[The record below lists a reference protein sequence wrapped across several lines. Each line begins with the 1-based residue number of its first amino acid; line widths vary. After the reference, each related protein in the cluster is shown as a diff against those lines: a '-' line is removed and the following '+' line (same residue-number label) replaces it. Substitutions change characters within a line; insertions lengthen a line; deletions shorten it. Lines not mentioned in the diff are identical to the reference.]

1 MAKQRD
7 GIDTT
12 FIASADLSTK
22 QYYIMEHD
30 STADELTTADG
41 ATDKPAGIL
50 QNKPAADGREA
61 LIRIAGHS
69 KVIAGEDSL
78 AAGDLVG
85 TSAQGSAVA
94 ITPGTDTTAYILGQ
108 ITVGCDSGEIAEMV
122 IWQGGRAA

>member
-7 GIDTT
+7 GIDAT

-30 STADELTTADG
+30 STADKLTTADG

-69 KVIAGEDSL
+69 KVIAGETL
-78 AAGDLVG
+78 TAGNLVA
-85 TSAQGSAVA
+85 TNSRGSATAV
-94 ITPGTDTTAYILGQ
+94 TPGTDTTTYILGQ
-108 ITVGCDSGEIAEMV
+108 ITVGGNSSEILEMV

>member
-7 GIDTT
+7 GIDAT

-30 STADELTTADG
+30 STNDELATADA
-41 ATDKPAGIL
+41 ATDQPAGIL
-50 QNKPAADGREA
+50 QNKPAADGRAA
-61 LIRIAGHS
+61 LIRVAGHS
-69 KVIAGEDSL
+69 KVMAGETL
-78 AAGDLVG
+78 TAGNLVG
-85 TSAQGSAVA
+85 TNAQGSATA
-94 ITPGTDTTAYILGQ
+94 ITPGTDTTKYVLGQ